1 MKCPPRPYVFLLLSS
16 SSRALMVVLLLLLVL
31 IYNMLSLLGRAPP
44 APPPMHRRVVVTN
57 LGDRGHA
64 YKHFFLLLMS
74 RSSPS
79 VCNSSLGRIT
89 KNKKKKLPLNITTS
103 PLYNISFCAL
113 SQVLGRGGGF
123 NEAIFDTHTHKTRHT
138 QAQTSSLED
147 VGGYLRKYNL
157 TWKI

>member
-1 MKCPPRPYVFLLLSS
+1 
-16 SSRALMVVLLLLLVL
+16 MVVLLLLLVL

-44 APPPMHRRVVVTN
+44 PPMHRRVVVTD

-89 KNKKKKLPLNITTS
+89 KNKKKKLSLNITTS

-147 VGGYLRKYNL
+147 VGRYLRKYNL

>member
-1 MKCPPRPYVFLLLSS
+1 MSPHPYVFLLLSSSS

-44 APPPMHRRVVVTN
+44 PPMHRRVVVTD

-113 SQVLGRGGGF
+113 SQVLGRGGVLMKQF
-123 NEAIFDTHTHKTRHT
+123 STHTHTKQDTHKPKHHHSR
-138 QAQTSSLED
+138 TSA
-147 VGGYLRKYNL
+147 VICGN
-157 TWKI
+157 TI